1 MTEQQLYR
9 RLVRRSRHRSRSGT
23 VIVALGVLAL
33 VAIYVGIESVL
44 AATGMPALLVS
55 PVDAIDAIENPGTP
69 VLIGAAV
76 AAVLGIVLLIVAL
89 TPGTRSRHEL
99 LDDRMAIVIDDDVLA
114 GAISNATNREAR
126 VPSERIRTDVARRR
140 GVVRITPTSGVPLDA
155 ALLTTTAEKLVAAL
169 DPRPALAVSV
179 TVSDRGVVGS

>member
-23 VIVALGVLAL
+23 VVVALVVLAI
-33 VAIYVGIESVL
+33 VAIYAGIESVL

-76 AAVLGIVLLIVAL
+76 AAVLGIVLLVVAL
-89 TPGTRSRHEL
+89 SPGTRSRHEL
-99 LDDRMAIVIDDDVLA
+99 LDDRMAVVIDDDVLA
-114 GAISNATNREAR
+114 GAISHATNREAR
-126 VPSERIRTDVARRR
+126 VPAERISTVVARRR
-140 GVVRITPTSGVPLDA
+140 GVVRITPTSGVPLNTA
-155 ALLTTTAEKLVAAL
+155 SLTTAAEQLVAAL

-179 TVSDRGVVGS
+179 SVNERGVVGS